1 MSIVPKIKYLTN
13 KDLLAAIHE
22 SKCTF
27 CEFDEPKYAR
37 YDIIVNNLTLVNVDM
52 LEAARH
58 KRLSDAQQEH
68 KKLKKTEP
76 TEYHLDQFPLN
87 EIVVRLMTFE
97 HIPINPA
104 KVNKAKTVA
113 DAHIRCQFPPFQHY
127 VWQQDAWQCVGKSHH
142 KNGEFSLHHGKV
154 TNRLGAMW
162 MKLVDRY
169 GQRGNWRGY
178 SYLDEMKAQALMQLS
193 QVGLQFDESKSNNPF
208 SYYTSCVSTSFL
220 KILTTEKKS
229 QTIRD
234 DLLIM
239 HDQMPSHTRQTEDA
253 ITQRTQPDV
262 LVTEL
267 GAPTSTMPITQPT
280 GPLTVF
286 V

>member
-27 CEFDEPKYAR
+27 CEFDNPKYAR
-37 YDIIVNNLTLVNVDM
+37 YDIIVNNLASVTVDM
-52 LEAARH
+52 LEAARL
-58 KRLSDAQQEH
+58 KRLSDAQAEQ
-68 KKLKKTEP
+68 KKLKKSEIQ
-76 TEYHLDQFPLN
+76 EFHLDDFPLN
-87 EIVVRLMTFE
+87 DIVVRLMTFE

-113 DAHIRCQFPPFQHY
+113 DAHVRCQFPPFQHFI
-127 VWQQDAWQCVGKSHH
+127 WENDAWRCVGKSHH
-142 KNGEFSLHHGKV
+142 KNGEFSLNHGKV

-193 QVGLQFDESKSNNPF
+193 QVGLQFDESKSSNPF
-208 SYYTSCVSTSFL
+208 SYYTQCVSTSFL

-253 ITQRTQPDV
+253 IVQRQEVVGPTDV
-262 LVTEL
+262 NAVI
-267 GAPTSTMPITQPT
+267 TMPT
-280 GPLTVF
+280 GA
-286 V
+286 